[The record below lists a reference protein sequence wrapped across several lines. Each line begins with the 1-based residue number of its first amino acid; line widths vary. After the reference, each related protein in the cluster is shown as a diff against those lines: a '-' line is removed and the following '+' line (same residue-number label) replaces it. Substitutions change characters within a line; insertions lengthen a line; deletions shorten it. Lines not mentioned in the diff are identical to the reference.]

1 MKIIPYDR
9 AYRDDMIFMVLQAK
23 DALGRKPG
31 LNEDLLSIEDH
42 YIQCGDG
49 FWLAINENDRV
60 VGCIGYSSIPNT
72 TEAFLHRLFVKAEKK
87 HQGIGTKLLY
97 VAENAMKKA
106 GKSVSRVHLGS
117 PEEQWFESYAFYEK
131 HGYIEYEPRYMEKKL

>member
-1 MKIIPYDR
+1 MRIIPYDR

-42 YIQCGDG
+42 YIKCGDG
-49 FWLAINENDRV
+49 FWLAIDENDRV
-60 VGCIGYSSIPNT
+60 VGSIGYSSIPNT
-72 TEAFLHRLFVKAEKK
+72 MEAFLHRLFVKAEKK
-87 HQGIGTKLLY
+87 HQGIGTKLLC

-117 PEEQWFESYAFYEK
+117 PKEQWFESYAFYEK
-131 HGYIEYEPRYMEKKL
+131 HGYVEYEPRYMEKKL